1 MEVGKE
7 APMARALQWG
17 QGTWTEQL
25 ASKADSRGKRPSLV
39 GALCLHQNQKLA
51 KKMPGN
57 SRLPDFR

>member
-1 MEVGKE
+1 
-7 APMARALQWG
+7 MARALQWG

-51 KKMPGN
+51 KQMPGN